1 MCARRPR
8 SPAATGLAGSAA
20 VPGGRGGVLR
30 RSAGSTVPSVP
41 RQTRTWKQRCVLAL
55 NIGLAVTCLIAAGGI
70 GWAYNEASALP
81 RIDVSAALSAPVP
94 SGEPENILLVG
105 IDDGMGLDSND
116 PVLTGRSATL
126 NTDTIMILRVDP
138 NNQKAAMVSLPRD
151 LYVNLAGGGKGRINE
166 ALALGG
172 PQRLIETI
180 KQDFNIP
187 INHYAMVNFAGFRS
201 VVAAVGGV
209 PIYFQ
214 YPSRDQ
220 WTGLFQYDPGCVTLD
235 GDQALAYARSR
246 HFEIQRTRNRWQE
259 DPSSDFG
266 RIKRQQ
272 EFIRAALRKAV
283 SKGARNPF
291 VLRDLLSFAQKSVT
305 LDTSFSI
312 QSLVDL
318 GAQFRSFDPDSLVTY
333 TPPADGTMVGAM
345 SVLLLQ
351 ESAAQ
356 PIFDI
361 FRGTA
366 PIVDPTVPT
375 TTVPGPGPSTT
386 VTPGSTVSPST
397 TIAPSTTTTLGD
409 FVPQTPQG
417 GTCL

>member
-1 MCARRPR
+1 MPR
-8 SPAATGLAGSAA
+8 IK
-20 VPGGRGGVLR
+20 
-30 RSAGSTVPSVP
+30 RS
-41 RQTRTWKQRCVLAL
+41 WKQRVLLSL
-55 NIGLAVTCLIAAGGI
+55 NIGLALTCLLAAGAI
-70 GWAYNEASALP
+70 GWAYNQASALP
-81 RIDVSAALSAPVP
+81 RIDVSASLSAPVP
-94 SGEPENILLVG
+94 PGEPENILLVG

-116 PVLTGRSATL
+116 PVLTGRPSTL
-126 NTDTIMILRVDP
+126 NTDTIIILRVDP
-138 NNQKAAMVSLPRD
+138 TRQTAAMVSLPRD

-201 VVAAVGGV
+201 VVSAVGGV

-235 GDQALAYARSR
+235 GEQALAYARSR
-246 HFEIQRTRNRWQE
+246 HFEIQRTAKRWQE

-272 EFIRAALRKAV
+272 EFIKAALRKAV

-291 VLRDLLSFAQKSVT
+291 VLRDLLSFAQKNVT
-305 LDTSFSI
+305 LDNSFSI

-318 GAQFRSFDPDSLVTY
+318 GTQFRSFNPDSLVTF
-333 TPPADGTMVGAM
+333 TPPADGTMVGSM

-351 ESAAQ
+351 ERAAQ

-361 FRGTA
+361 FRGIA
-366 PIVDPTVPT
+366 PIVDPTIPT
-375 TTVPGPGPSTT
+375 TTIPGPPTTPTTAPGGVPGASTT
-386 VTPGSTVSPST
+386 T
-397 TIAPSTTTTLGD
+397 TLAPTTTTTLGD
-409 FVPQTPQG
+409 FIPQTPPG

>member
-1 MCARRPR
+1 VPGSKRTLKQRLVLVLT
-8 SPAATGLAGSAA
+8 TGL
-20 VPGGRGGVLR
+20 
-30 RSAGSTVPSVP
+30 SV
-41 RQTRTWKQRCVLAL
+41 A
-55 NIGLAVTCLIAAGGI
+55 CLLAAGGI
-70 GWAYNEASALP
+70 GWVYTQASALP
-81 RIDVSAALSAPVP
+81 RIDLGASLSAPVP
-94 SGEPENILLVG
+94 PGDPENILLVG

-116 PVLTGRSATL
+116 PVLEGRGATL

-138 NNQKAAMVSLPRD
+138 TGQRAAMVSLPRD

-201 VVAAVGGV
+201 VVEAVGGV
-209 PIYFQ
+209 PVYFQ

-235 GDQALAYARSR
+235 GEQSLAYARSR
-246 HFEIQRTRNRWQE
+246 HFEIQRGPRVWQE

-272 EFIRAALRKAV
+272 QFVKAALRKAV
-283 SKGARNPF
+283 SKGARSPF
-291 VLRDLLSFAQKSVT
+291 VLRDLLTFAQKNVT
-305 LDTSFSI
+305 LDTSFTI
-312 QSLVDL
+312 QRLIDL
-318 GAQFRSFDPDSLVTY
+318 GTQFRSFDPDSLVTL
-333 TPPADGTMVGAM
+333 TPPADGTMVGSM

-356 PIFDI
+356 PIFEI
-361 FRGTA
+361 FRGNA
-366 PIVDPTVPT
+366 PIVDPTVVT
-375 TTVPGPGPSTT
+375 TTVPAPTTSTPDSTSSSSSTT
-386 VTPGSTVSPST
+386 TK
-397 TIAPSTTTTLGD
+397 APVTTTTLGD
-409 FVPQTPQG
+409 FVPQTPPG

>member
-1 MCARRPR
+1 M
-8 SPAATGLAGSAA
+8 
-20 VPGGRGGVLR
+20 
-30 RSAGSTVPSVP
+30 
-41 RQTRTWKQRCVLAL
+41 QRFVLAL

-70 GWAYNEASALP
+70 GWAYKQTSALP
-81 RIDVSAALSAPVP
+81 RIDVSASLSAPVAP
-94 SGEPENILLVG
+94 GEAENILLVG
-105 IDDGMGLDSND
+105 VDDGSGLDSND
-116 PVLTGRSATL
+116 PVLTGRPATL
-126 NTDTIMILRVDP
+126 NTDTIIILRVDP
-138 NNQKAAMVSLPRD
+138 KNQQVAMVSLPRD

-180 KQDFNIP
+180 KQDFNVP

-201 VVAAVGGV
+201 VVSAVGGV

-235 GDQALAYARSR
+235 GEQALAFARSR
-246 HFEIQRTRNRWQE
+246 HFEIQRAPNRWQE

-272 EFIRAALRKAV
+272 QFIKAALRKAV

-291 VLRDLLSFAQKSVT
+291 VLRDLLTFAQKNVT
-305 LDTSFSI
+305 LDTAFSI

-318 GAQFRSFDPDSLVTY
+318 GTQFRSFDPDALVTF
-333 TPPADGTMVGAM
+333 TPPADGAMVGSM
-345 SVLLLQ
+345 SVVLLQ
-351 ESAAQ
+351 EKEAQ
-356 PIFDI
+356 PMFDI
-361 FRGTA
+361 FRGLA
-366 PIVDPTVPT
+366 PIVDPTIPT
-375 TTVPGPGPSTT
+375 TTIPAPPTSSTVAPGGGGSSSTT
-386 VTPGSTVSPST
+386 TMPK
-397 TIAPSTTTTLGD
+397 PSTTTTLGD
-409 FVPQTPQG
+409 YVPQTPPG